1 MTNKTVTFKLDAG
14 EVDALDNEADAENKN
29 RSEYLR
35 EIIRHRDQ
43 NVEQQLE
50 KQGLTKE
57 HKAELE
63 QKIKS
68 LQLEKEDLKAEL
80 RAAED
85 RTATLHNTLTNSIQE
100 SVRNS
105 MVIMREEYAERL
117 EELHAENKQL
127 RADNEDLQQ
136 QLRDVANH
144 INDKEFLTK
153 AHLERHHDTVQE
165 EVRANRDTIF
175 QQYQRAADNM
185 ETEREEII
193 DEVQR
198 SRSPLTKLLDWI
210 GGIGS

>member
-105 MVIMREEYAERL
+105 MVIMR
-117 EELHAENKQL
+117 
-127 RADNEDLQQ
+127 
-136 QLRDVANH
+136 
-144 INDKEFLTK
+144 
-153 AHLERHHDTVQE
+153 
-165 EVRANRDTIF
+165 
-175 QQYQRAADNM
+175 
-185 ETEREEII
+185 
-193 DEVQR
+193 
-198 SRSPLTKLLDWI
+198 
-210 GGIGS
+210 

>member
-1 MTNKTVTFKLDAG
+1 M
-14 EVDALDNEADAENKN
+14 
-29 RSEYLR
+29 
-35 EIIRHRDQ
+35 
-43 NVEQQLE
+43 
-50 KQGLTKE
+50 KE

-85 RTATLHNTLTNSIQE
+85 RTATFHNTLTNSIQE

-136 QLRDVANH
+136 QLRDIANH

-153 AHLERHHDTVQE
+153 AH
-165 EVRANRDTIF
+165 
-175 QQYQRAADNM
+175 
-185 ETEREEII
+185 
-193 DEVQR
+193 
-198 SRSPLTKLLDWI
+198 
-210 GGIGS
+210 

>member
-1 MTNKTVTFKLDAG
+1 MTDKTVTFKLDES
-14 EVDALDNEADAENKN
+14 EVDALDQEADAENKN

-35 EIIRHRDQ
+35 GIIRRRDH
-43 NVEQQLE
+43 NVEAQLE

-63 QKIKS
+63 QKIEMLKV
-68 LQLEKEDLKAEL
+68 EKEDLKAEL
-80 RAAED
+80 RTAED
-85 RTATLHNTLTNSIQE
+85 RISTLNNTLTNSIQE

-136 QLRDVANH
+136 ELRDVANY

-153 AHLERHHDTVQE
+153 AHLEEHNDIIQE
-165 EVRANRDTIF
+165 EVRANRDTLMKLR
-175 QQYQRAADNM
+175 QRAQDSM
-185 ETEREEII
+185 EAERDEIV
-193 DEVQR
+193 DEIQR
-198 SRSPLTKLLDWI
+198 SRSPLRNLLDWFRN
-210 GGIGS
+210 IGS